1 MSLNNPYDEV
11 SQQVAH
17 EMMPL
22 KGDENPEVGFKS
34 NSYDQYDTKN
44 LDKVYYS
51 RLKHIVRDP
60 KSGEL
65 KGLLQSK
72 ESSVDVVD
80 HDDEKVRSYD
90 EIDACGIFY
99 YKDL

>member
-1 MSLNNPYDEV
+1 MSQNNPYDEV

-34 NSYDQYDTKN
+34 NSYDQYDTRN
-44 LDKVYYS
+44 LDKVYFS

-65 KGLLQSK
+65 KGL
-72 ESSVDVVD
+72 
-80 HDDEKVRSYD
+80 
-90 EIDACGIFY
+90 EIRILALFY
-99 YKDL
+99 WRQTCLPLEYLFFKRNCLELFL